1 MIKKKISLTCLL
13 LGVSPLS
20 YAHGQEAIA
29 WALGWLV
36 GVLLC
41 IILIFTIIK
50 GWQSRVVVFLL
61 SSASGFSTG
70 LIPSDFYRNF
80 LNNDGGLWFMFSFG
94 VTMLVL
100 MICLLYVRVRQ
111 SKKPNPSFKRD
122 A

>member
-1 MIKKKISLTCLL
+1 MIKKKFSLMCLL
-13 LGVSPLS
+13 VGVSPLS

-29 WALGWLV
+29 WGLGWLA
-36 GVLLC
+36 GVLLS

-50 GWQSRVVVFLL
+50 GWQSRIVVFLL

-70 LIPSDFYRNF
+70 LISSDFYRNF

-94 VTMLVL
+94 VTTLVL
-100 MICLLYVRVRQ
+100 MITLLFVRVRQ
-111 SKKPNPSFKRD
+111 SKN